1 MRGLYRRSVLTGR
14 VAGATGFWNVEG
26 VALRAKRPRIRE
38 FRVESNAY
46 SAEFGR
52 NYGGQ
57 INVLTK
63 SGTNTLRRLKVCH
76 ADLRLSVS

>member
-1 MRGLYRRSVLTGR
+1 MES
-14 VAGATGFWNVEG
+14 
-26 VALRAKRPRIRE
+26 IRE

-57 INVLTK
+57 INCT
-63 SGTNTLRRLKVCH
+63 
-76 ADLRLSVS
+76 D